1 MAPEVMRHQKYSES
15 ADIYSFAVVI
25 NEMFCEEP
33 PYRLVA
39 SVLADVLL
47 HILNSLYRYLLPV
60 QAAIAVAKKG
70 ARPSTKKL
78 KNDILKNIIERCWSE
93 NPAERPDWETIIK
106 SLQHAETYQKRPTS
120 VFEMFKKK

>member
-33 PYRLVA
+33 P
-39 SVLADVLL
+39 
-47 HILNSLYRYLLPV
+47 YRYLLPV